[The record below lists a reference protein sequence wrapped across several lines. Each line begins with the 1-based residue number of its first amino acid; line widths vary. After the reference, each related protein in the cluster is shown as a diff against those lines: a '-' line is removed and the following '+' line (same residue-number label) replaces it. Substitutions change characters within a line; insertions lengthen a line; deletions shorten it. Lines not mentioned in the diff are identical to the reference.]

1 MLLIMYGFPKIHKT
15 PNSARFIAASK
26 NCSTKLL
33 SDALHKNFKIIFDTV
48 GSFNYK
54 SFFYLGCKKF

>member
-1 MLLIMYGFPKIHKT
+1 MLLIVCGFPKILKT
-15 PNSARFIAASK
+15 PNSARFVAASK

-33 SDALHKNFKIIFDTV
+33 SNTLPKNFKIIFDTV

-54 SFFYLGCKKF
+54 SFFYLGCKNF